1 MRPLQ
6 KSAKEAPL
14 VALPV
19 GTGRGPEVDLL
30 GLGVVEVAEEGALVR
45 EGGRGDPA
53 FVGVGDL
60 EAFLPAWTRTPR

>member
-1 MRPLQ
+1 MVPT
-6 KSAKEAPL
+6 
-14 VALPV
+14 LPV

-60 EAFLPAWTRTPR
+60 EAFFAGARG